1 MRAIQGIFDSLT
13 NRVYKKVTVVS
24 SMVFLAIAAMV
35 TIGVLHYAQQRSLEN
50 LKRRVAQMAL
60 IGAEQSRGLLED
72 AVQHQGL
79 TEEELFDLDY
89 QRIGLEEFRS
99 TYVRS
104 VDQDRI
110 TDDYIRLLMDRVVEK
125 DVDEYHRYHTAYDRN
140 PILSERALQIQNP
153 FLLVDNVDWAL
164 MVDRNAYSP
173 WHHAAQAL
181 TGDLSN
187 DILGNRTKRIWR
199 AQGRIYSSHE
209 ITYSYFRRDSGI
221 PYLVVSAPI
230 VLGDRPWG
238 SFVLGYRA
246 TEIDLAMARL
256 RRDAM
261 LLVLAFVAMTVVVY
275 SISINISLRPLS
287 ALRLGVGHL
296 EGGDLDVSVPVHS
309 KDEFGYLARA
319 FNAMVASVKSHAE
332 DLRISNEK
340 LEASNVELAAAR
352 DEAEAASRAKSSFL
366 ANIGHE
372 FRTPLN
378 AINGFA
384 EILGSSL
391 THRDQQQQLAQ
402 IQGSSRS
409 LVALVD
415 RILEFSKSEANQISL
430 VETPLDVLAYFG
442 SIENLGRQQAASRGL
457 AFSIDMDPGMPS
469 VIEIDQDR
477 LHQILD
483 SLIDNAVKFT
493 AQGHVAVRVRSMAGA
508 DAETVDLSIE
518 VEDTG
523 VGIPEDQHE
532 EIFKAFTQAR
542 DQSINEYGGTG
553 MGLALTQSLVNAM
566 NGTISL
572 TSQMGVGSTFI
583 VTIVGVKVI
592 DKQAVG
598 DVILAEGP
606 SDETTSAEGV
616 GESPAEPLSPEAE
629 AGLPELAQLLV
640 QEQEHCAD
648 LARSLTINEVEAFA
662 DRMREMSTLR

>member
-1 MRAIQGIFDSLT
+1 MTSEIILPTFHTKPTNHQPLLPNGGSTVEYRSIQMRAIKGILDSLT

-24 SMVFLAIAAMV
+24 SMIFLFIAAMV
-35 TIGVLHYAQQRSLEN
+35 TMGVLYYAQQRSLED

-60 IGAEQSRGLLED
+60 IGAEQSRGLLAD

-79 TEEELFDLDY
+79 TEDELFDVDY
-89 QRIGLEEFRS
+89 QKISLEEFRA
-99 TYVRS
+99 TYVRP

-110 TDDYIRLLMDRVVEK
+110 SDDYIRLLMDRVVEK
-125 DVDEYHRYHTAYDRN
+125 EVDEYYRYHTAYDRN
-140 PILSERALQIQNP
+140 PILNDRALQIQNP

-164 MVDRNAYSP
+164 MVDRNAYCP
-173 WHHAAQAL
+173 WHHAARAL
-181 TGDLSN
+181 TGDLST
-187 DILGNRTKRIWR
+187 DIVENRTKRIWR
-199 AQGRIYSSHE
+199 AQGRIYRSLE

-230 VLGDRPWG
+230 VLGDRLWG

-256 RRDAM
+256 RRDAI
-261 LLVLAFVAMTVVVY
+261 LLVLAFVVMTVVVY
-275 SISINISLRPLS
+275 SISINFSLRPLS
-287 ALRLGVGHL
+287 TLRLGVERL
-296 EGGDLDVSVPVHS
+296 ESGDLDASVPVHS

-319 FNAMVASVKSHAE
+319 FNAMVASVKTHAE

-384 EILGSSL
+384 EILASSL
-391 THRDQQQQLAQ
+391 TDGGEKRQLAQ
-402 IQGSSRS
+402 IQASSRS
-409 LVALVD
+409 LVSLVD
-415 RILEFSKSEANQISL
+415 RILDFSRSEANQISL
-430 VETPLDVLAYFG
+430 KETPLDVLAYFG
-442 SIENLGRQQAASRGL
+442 GIKSLGRQRAASRGL
-457 AFSIDMDPGMPS
+457 DFRIDMDPGVPA
-469 VIEIDQDR
+469 VIAIDQDR

-493 AQGHVAVRVRSMAGA
+493 AQGHVAVRVRSATGPDGEA
-508 DAETVDLSIE
+508 ADLSIE

-572 TSQMGVGSTFI
+572 TSQIGVGSTFT
-583 VTIVGVKVI
+583 VT
-592 DKQAVG
+592 
-598 DVILAEGP
+598 LAE
-606 SDETTSAEGV
+606 V
-616 GESPAEPLSPEAE
+616 
-629 AGLPELAQLLV
+629 
-640 QEQEHCAD
+640 
-648 LARSLTINEVEAFA
+648 
-662 DRMREMSTLR
+662 